1 MYYKLNYILFFIDF
15 KVAIWYNYIGD
26 NMYKFRVDISEKEYN
41 KFVSVFS
48 MAPITQ
54 DYRWASVKNDWNHT
68 LCALYK
74 DDKIVAASLLLIKT
88 FPMGLKMIYSPKGFL
103 IDYTNKKYLE
113 EFTKGIKEYAKKIK
127 AFVVKIDPLI
137 AVNEDYYDTFVGKS
151 DKVSPKNYS
160 KDKDIKI
167 SNLKSCGYI
176 HGGYKKNVGA
186 YIQPRFNMA
195 ISLIDKD
202 NKALTEKE
210 LLSNF
215 KRNAKRY
222 HGEFQTKRGVSFIC
236 VHDNSYIDDFYRIIK
251 STEDRQGIS
260 LRSKDY
266 FKRIMSSFKEDA
278 YMYIARVDV
287 NKFESFLKHE
297 IEHEKDE
304 NLVTKYKSQLED
316 AKIAKE
322 KYGNEI
328 SIAATL
334 AIIPPNKKGI
344 KKVEYLYAG
353 TFEEV
358 FPYLNTNA
366 SVHINSF
373 IDMLNMGYDYADL
386 EGVDGTLDDHLT
398 KTKAKYNPVLF
409 EFVGEFDLAIN
420 KFWYF
425 IFSKFSVQLKKIY
438 RLVKG
443 KK

>member
-1 MYYKLNYILFFIDF
+1 
-15 KVAIWYNYIGD
+15 
-26 NMYKFRVDISEKEYN
+26 MYKFKVDIDKKEYN
-41 KFVSVFS
+41 KFISNYS

-54 DYRWASVKNDWNHT
+54 DYRWANVKSDWDNT

-74 DDKIVAASLLLIKT
+74 DNKIVGTGLLLIKT
-88 FPMGLKMIYSPKGFL
+88 FPMNLKMIYCPKGFL
-103 IDYTNKKYLE
+103 TDYTNKEYIE
-113 EFTKGIKEYAKKIK
+113 EFTKGLKEYAKKIK

-137 AVNEDYYDTFVGKS
+137 AVSEEYYDTYIKK
-151 DKVSPKNYS
+151 DTKECAKNYS
-160 KDKDIKI
+160 VDSD
-167 SNLKSCGYI
+167 LKFNNFKSSGWL
-176 HGGYKKNVGA
+176 HGGFKKNVGA
-186 YIQPRFNMA
+186 YIQPRYNMA
-195 ISLIDKD
+195 INLIDKD
-202 NKALTEKE
+202 NNKLTEKD
-210 LLSNF
+210 LLSQF

-266 FKRIMSSFKEDA
+266 FLKIMDSFKEDA
-278 YMYIARVDV
+278 YMYIARVNVD
-287 NKFESFLKHE
+287 KFVTFLNNE
-297 IEHEKDE
+297 IEKEKDE
-304 NLVTKYKSQLED
+304 NLVNKYKEQLED
-316 AKIAKE
+316 AKLAKE

-334 AIIPPNKKGI
+334 GIIPPNKKGI

-373 IDMLNMGYDYADL
+373 IEMLNNGYDYCDL

-409 EFVGEFDLAIN
+409 EFIGEFDLPIN

-425 IFSKFSVQLKKIY
+425 IFSKFSVQLKKLY
-438 RLVKG
+438 RIIKRR
-443 KK
+443 

>member
-1 MYYKLNYILFFIDF
+1 MYEF
-15 KVAIWYNYIGD
+15 KV
-26 NMYKFRVDISEKEYN
+26 DIDKNEYN
-41 KFVSVFS
+41 KFVENYSC
-48 MAPITQ
+48 APITQ
-54 DYRWASVKNDWNHT
+54 DYRWVNVKSDWDNT

-74 DDKIVAASLLLIKT
+74 DDKIVATGLLLIKT
-88 FPMGLKMIYSPKGFL
+88 FPMNLKMIYSPKGFL
-103 IDYTNKKYLE
+103 IDYTNKEYLE
-113 EFTKGIKEYAKKIK
+113 EFTKGVKEYAKKIK

-137 AVNEDYYDTFVGKS
+137 AVNEEYYDTFIKKS
-151 DKVSPKNYS
+151 DKESPKNYS
-160 KDKDIKI
+160 IDNELKIKT
-167 SNLKSCGYI
+167 LKECGYI
-176 HGGYKKNVGA
+176 HGGFKKNVGA

-202 NKALTEKE
+202 NNLLTEKE

-222 HGEFQTKRGVSFIC
+222 HGEFQDKRGVSFIC
-236 VHDNSYIDDFYRIIK
+236 VHDDSYIDDFYRIIK
-251 STEDRQGIS
+251 STEERQGIS
-260 LRSKDY
+260 LRSKEY
-266 FKRIMSSFKEDA
+266 FKKIMNAFKKDA
-278 YMYIARVDV
+278 YMYIARVNVD
-287 NKFESFLKHE
+287 KFIDFLNNE

-304 NLVTKYKSQLED
+304 KL
-316 AKIAKE
+316 KE
-322 KYGNEI
+322 KYKEQLNDAKVAKENYGNDI

-353 TFEEV
+353 TFESV

-366 SVHINSF
+366 SVHITSF
-373 IDMLNMGYDYADL
+373 IDMLNMGYHYADL

-398 KTKAKYNPVLF
+398 NTKAKYNPILF

-438 RLVKG
+438 RILKG
-443 KK
+443 R

>member
-1 MYYKLNYILFFIDF
+1 MYEF
-15 KVAIWYNYIGD
+15 KV
-26 NMYKFRVDISEKEYN
+26 DIDKKEYN
-41 KFVSVFS
+41 KFISNYS

-54 DYRWASVKNDWNHT
+54 DYRWANVKNDWDNT

-74 DDKIVAASLLLIKT
+74 DKKIIGCGLLLIKT
-88 FPMGLKMIYSPKGFL
+88 FPMNLKMIYCPKGFL
-103 IDYTNKKYLE
+103 TDYNNEDYIK
-113 EFTKGIKEYAKKIK
+113 EFTKGLKEYAKKIK

-137 AVNEDYYDTFVGKS
+137 AVSEEYYDTYIKK
-151 DKVSPKNYS
+151 DTKECPKNYS
-160 KDKDIKI
+160 IDSELKI
-167 SNLKSCGYI
+167 NNFKSNGWI

-202 NKALTEKE
+202 NKKLDEKE
-210 LLSNF
+210 LLSHF

-236 VHDNSYIDDFYRIIK
+236 THDNTYIDDFYRAIK

-260 LRSKDY
+260 LRSKEY
-266 FKRIMSSFKEDA
+266 FERIMDSFKEDA
-278 YMYIARVDV
+278 CMYLAKV
-287 NKFESFLKHE
+287 NVSKFVEFLNHE
-297 IEHEKDE
+297 IENEKDE
-304 NLVTKYKSQLED
+304 ALVNKYKEQLED
-316 AKIAKE
+316 AKVAKE

-328 SIAATL
+328 IIAVTL
-334 AIIPPNKKGI
+334 GIIPPNKKGI

-373 IDMLNMGYDYADL
+373 IDMLNNGYDYCDL

-398 KTKAKYNPVLF
+398 KTKAKYNPVLL
-409 EFVGEFDLAIN
+409 EFVGEFDLPIN

-438 RLVKG
+438 RKIKG
-443 KK
+443 R

>member
-1 MYYKLNYILFFIDF
+1 
-15 KVAIWYNYIGD
+15 
-26 NMYKFRVDISEKEYN
+26 MYKFKVDIDKKEYN
-41 KFVSVFS
+41 KFISNYS

-54 DYRWASVKNDWNHT
+54 DYRWANVKSDWDNT

-74 DDKIVAASLLLIKT
+74 DNKIVGTGLLLIKT
-88 FPMGLKMIYSPKGFL
+88 FPMNLKMIYCPKGFL
-103 IDYTNKKYLE
+103 TDYTNKEYIE
-113 EFTKGIKEYAKKIK
+113 EFTKGLKEYAKKIK

-137 AVNEDYYDTFVGKS
+137 AVSEEYYDTYIKK
-151 DKVSPKNYS
+151 DTKECAKNYS
-160 KDKDIKI
+160 VDSD
-167 SNLKSCGYI
+167 LKFNNFKSSGWL
-176 HGGYKKNVGA
+176 HGGFKKNVGA
-186 YIQPRFNMA
+186 YIQPRYNMA
-195 ISLIDKD
+195 INLIDKD
-202 NKALTEKE
+202 NNKLTEKD
-210 LLSNF
+210 LLSQF

-266 FKRIMSSFKEDA
+266 FEKIMDSFKEDA

-287 NKFESFLKHE
+287 DKFVTFLNNE
-297 IEHEKDE
+297 IEKEKDE
-304 NLVTKYKSQLED
+304 NLVNKYKEQLED

-322 KYGNEI
+322 KYGKEI

-334 AIIPPNKKGI
+334 GIIPPNKKGI

-373 IDMLNMGYDYADL
+373 IEMLNNGYDYCDL

-398 KTKAKYNPVLF
+398 KTKAKYNPVLL
-409 EFVGEFDLAIN
+409 EFIGEFDLPIN

-425 IFSKFSVQLKKIY
+425 IFSKFSVQLKKLY
-438 RLVKG
+438 RIIKRR
-443 KK
+443 

>member
-1 MYYKLNYILFFIDF
+1 MVNKMYEF
-15 KVAIWYNYIGD
+15 KVD
-26 NMYKFRVDISEKEYN
+26 VSVDEYN
-41 KFVSVFS
+41 KFIENYSC
-48 MAPITQ
+48 APITQ
-54 DYRWASVKNDWNHT
+54 DYRWSEVKKDWGST

-74 DDKIVAASLLLIKT
+74 DNKIVAVGLLLIKA
-88 FPMGLKMIYSPKGFL
+88 FPMNLKMIYSPKGFL
-103 IDYTNKKYLE
+103 IDYTNKEHLK

-137 AVNEDYYDTFVGKS
+137 AVNEEYYDTFINKS
-151 DKVSPKNYS
+151 DKSSPKNYS
-160 KDKDIKI
+160 VNKDKKI
-167 SNLKSCGYI
+167 NNLKECGYI
-176 HGGYKKNVGA
+176 HCGYKKEVGA

-202 NKALTEKE
+202 NSKLTEKE

-222 HGEFQTKRGVSFIC
+222 YGDFHEKRGISFIC

-260 LRSKDY
+260 LRTKDY
-266 FKRIMSSFKEDA
+266 FERIMTSFKNDA
-278 YMYIARVDV
+278 YMYIARIDVD
-287 NKFESFLKHE
+287 KFEEFLTNE
-297 IEHEKDE
+297 IKKEKDE
-304 NLVTKYKSQLED
+304 KLINKYNEQLKD
-316 AKIAKE
+316 CIVAKE
-322 KYGNEI
+322 KYGNVI

-353 TFEEV
+353 TFEDV

-373 IDMLNMGYDYADL
+373 IDMMNMGYDYADL

-398 KTKAKYNPVLF
+398 NTKAKYNPVLF

-420 KFWYF
+420 KFYYF
-425 IFSKFSVQLKKIY
+425 FFSHFTSTLKKIY
-438 RLVKG
+438 RFIRRS
-443 KK
+443 

>member
-1 MYYKLNYILFFIDF
+1 MYEF
-15 KVAIWYNYIGD
+15 KV
-26 NMYKFRVDISEKEYN
+26 DIDKKEYN
-41 KFVSVFS
+41 KFISNYS

-54 DYRWASVKNDWNHT
+54 DYRWANVKNDWDNT

-74 DDKIVAASLLLIKT
+74 DKKIIGCGLLLIKT
-88 FPMGLKMIYSPKGFL
+88 FPMNLKMIYCPKGFL
-103 IDYTNKKYLE
+103 TDYNNEDYIK
-113 EFTKGIKEYAKKIK
+113 EFTKGLKEYAKKIK

-137 AVNEDYYDTFVGKS
+137 AVSEEYYDTYIKK
-151 DKVSPKNYS
+151 DTKECPKNYS
-160 KDKDIKI
+160 IDSELKI
-167 SNLKSCGYI
+167 NNFKSNGWI

-202 NKALTEKE
+202 NKKLDEKE
-210 LLSNF
+210 LLSHF

-236 VHDNSYIDDFYRIIK
+236 SHDNTYIDDFYRAIK

-260 LRSKDY
+260 LRSKEY
-266 FKRIMSSFKEDA
+266 FERIMDSFKEDA
-278 YMYIARVDV
+278 CMYLAKV
-287 NKFESFLKHE
+287 NVSKFVEFLNHE
-297 IEHEKDE
+297 IENEKDE
-304 NLVTKYKSQLED
+304 ALVNKYKEQLED
-316 AKIAKE
+316 AKVAKE

-328 SIAATL
+328 IIAVTL
-334 AIIPPNKKGI
+334 GIIPPNKKGI

-373 IDMLNMGYDYADL
+373 IDMLNNGYDYCDL

-398 KTKAKYNPVLF
+398 KTKAKYNPVLL
-409 EFVGEFDLAIN
+409 EFVGEFDLPIN

-438 RLVKG
+438 RKIKG
-443 KK
+443 R

>member
-1 MYYKLNYILFFIDF
+1 
-15 KVAIWYNYIGD
+15 
-26 NMYKFRVDISEKEYN
+26 MYKFKVDIDKKEYN
-41 KFVSVFS
+41 KFISNYS

-54 DYRWASVKNDWNHT
+54 DYRWANVKSDWDNT

-74 DDKIVAASLLLIKT
+74 DNKIVGTGLLLIKT
-88 FPMGLKMIYSPKGFL
+88 FPMNLKMIYCPKGFL
-103 IDYTNKKYLE
+103 TDYTNKEYIE
-113 EFTKGIKEYAKKIK
+113 EFTKGLKEYAKKIK

-137 AVNEDYYDTFVGKS
+137 AVSEEYYDTYIKK
-151 DKVSPKNYS
+151 DTKECAKNYS
-160 KDKDIKI
+160 VDSD
-167 SNLKSCGYI
+167 LKFNNFKSSGWL
-176 HGGYKKNVGA
+176 HGGFKKNVGA
-186 YIQPRFNMA
+186 YIQPRYNMA
-195 ISLIDKD
+195 INLIDKD
-202 NKALTEKE
+202 NNKLTEKD
-210 LLSNF
+210 LLSQF

-266 FKRIMSSFKEDA
+266 FLKIMDSFKEDA

-287 NKFESFLKHE
+287 DKFVTFLNNE
-297 IEHEKDE
+297 IEKEKDE
-304 NLVTKYKSQLED
+304 NLVNKYKEQLED

-322 KYGNEI
+322 KYGKEI

-334 AIIPPNKKGI
+334 GIIPPNKKGI

-373 IDMLNMGYDYADL
+373 IEMLNNGYDYCDL

-398 KTKAKYNPVLF
+398 KTKAKYNPVLL
-409 EFVGEFDLAIN
+409 EFIGEFDLPIN

-425 IFSKFSVQLKKIY
+425 IFSKFSVQLKKLY
-438 RLVKG
+438 RIIKRR
-443 KK
+443 

>member
-1 MYYKLNYILFFIDF
+1 MYEF
-15 KVAIWYNYIGD
+15 KV
-26 NMYKFRVDISEKEYN
+26 DIDKKEYN
-41 KFVSVFS
+41 KFIKNYS

-54 DYRWASVKNDWNHT
+54 DYRWANVKNDWQNT

-74 DDKIVAASLLLIKT
+74 DKKIVGVALLLIKT
-88 FPMGLKMIYSPKGFL
+88 FPFNLKMIYSPKGFL
-103 IDYTNKKYLE
+103 IDYNNISDLK

-137 AVNEDYYDTFVGKS
+137 AVSEEYFDTLIGND
-151 DKVSPKNYS
+151 DKKCSKNYS
-160 KDKDIKI
+160 QNVENKI
-167 SNLKSCGYI
+167 NNLKKCGYI

-195 ISLIDKD
+195 ISLIDE
-202 NKALTEKE
+202 NNNNLTEKE

-222 HGEFQTKRGVSFIC
+222 YGDFHEKRGISFIC
-236 VHDNSYIDDFYRIIK
+236 LHDDSYLDDFYRIIE
-251 STEDRQGIS
+251 STEKRQGIS
-260 LRSKDY
+260 LRNKEY
-266 FKRIMSSFKEDA
+266 FRRIMNSYKDDA
-278 YMYIARVDV
+278 YMYIAKVDV
-287 NKFESFLKHE
+287 TKFMIFLKNE
-297 IEHEKDE
+297 INKEKDDSLK
-304 NLVTKYKSQLED
+304 NKYIEQLEE
-316 AKIAKE
+316 AKIVKE
-322 KYGNEI
+322 KYGNDI

-334 AIIPPNKKGI
+334 AITPPNEKGI

-373 IDMLNMGYDYADL
+373 IEMLNKGYHYADL
-386 EGVDGTLDDHLT
+386 EGVDGTFSDHLS
-398 KTKAKYNPVLF
+398 KTKSKYNPIVL
-409 EFVGEFDLAIN
+409 EFVGEFDLSIN

-438 RLVKG
+438 RLIKG
-443 KK
+443 R

>member
-1 MYYKLNYILFFIDF
+1 
-15 KVAIWYNYIGD
+15 
-26 NMYKFRVDISEKEYN
+26 MYKFKVDIDKKEYN
-41 KFVSVFS
+41 EFIENFS

-54 DYRWASVKNDWNHT
+54 DTRWKNVKSSWDST

-74 DDKIVAASLLLIKT
+74 DNKIVGASLLLIKT
-88 FPMGLKMIYSPKGFL
+88 FPMNLKMIYSPRGFL
-103 IDYTNKKYLE
+103 IDYTNKEYLE

-127 AFVVKIDPLI
+127 AFVVKIDPQVAI
-137 AVNEDYYDTFVGKS
+137 SEEYYDTYMKKS
-151 DKVSPKNYS
+151 DKISPKNYS
-160 KDKDIKI
+160 KDNEVKI
-167 SNLKSCGYI
+167 NNLKSCGYI
-176 HGGYKKNVGA
+176 HGGFKKKMGV
-186 YIQPRFNMA
+186 YIQPRYNMA

-202 NKALTEKE
+202 NKSLTESE

-222 HGEFQTKRGVSFIC
+222 HGDFQTKRGVSFIC

-251 STEDRQGIS
+251 STEDRQQIS
-260 LRSKDY
+260 LRSKEY
-266 FKRIMSSFKEDA
+266 FKKIMTSFKDDA
-278 YMYIARVDV
+278 YMYIARVNV
-287 NKFESFLKHE
+287 SKFESFLESE
-297 IEHEKDE
+297 INKEKDE
-304 NLVTKYKSQLED
+304 KLVKKYKEQLED

-334 AIIPPNKKGI
+334 AITPPNKKGI

-373 IDMLNMGYDYADL
+373 IDMLNKGYHYADL
-386 EGVDGTLDDHLT
+386 EGVEGTLDDHLT
-398 KTKAKYNPVLF
+398 NTKAKYNPILL
-409 EFVGEFDLAIN
+409 EYIGEFDLAIN

-425 IFSKFSVQLKKIY
+425 IFSKFTIQLKKIY

-443 KK
+443 R

>member
-1 MYYKLNYILFFIDF
+1 
-15 KVAIWYNYIGD
+15 
-26 NMYKFRVDISEKEYN
+26 MYKFKVDIDKKEYN
-41 KFVSVFS
+41 KFISNYS

-54 DYRWASVKNDWNHT
+54 DYRWANVKSDWDNT

-74 DDKIVAASLLLIKT
+74 DNKIVGTGLLLIKT
-88 FPMGLKMIYSPKGFL
+88 FPMNLKMIYCPKGFL
-103 IDYTNKKYLE
+103 TDYTNKEYIE
-113 EFTKGIKEYAKKIK
+113 EFTKGLKEYAKKIK

-137 AVNEDYYDTFVGKS
+137 AVSEEYYDTYIKK
-151 DKVSPKNYS
+151 DTKECAKNYS
-160 KDKDIKI
+160 VDSD
-167 SNLKSCGYI
+167 LKFNNFKSSGWL
-176 HGGYKKNVGA
+176 HGGFKKNVGA
-186 YIQPRFNMA
+186 YIQPRYNMA
-195 ISLIDKD
+195 INLIDKD
-202 NKALTEKE
+202 NNKLTEKD
-210 LLSNF
+210 LLSQF

-266 FKRIMSSFKEDA
+266 FLKIMDSFKEDA
-278 YMYIARVDV
+278 YMYIARVNVD
-287 NKFESFLKHE
+287 KFVTFLNNE
-297 IEHEKDE
+297 IEKEKDE
-304 NLVTKYKSQLED
+304 NLVNKYKEQLED

-334 AIIPPNKKGI
+334 GIIPPNKKGI

-373 IDMLNMGYDYADL
+373 IEMLNNGYDYCDL

-409 EFVGEFDLAIN
+409 EFIGEFDLPIN

-425 IFSKFSVQLKKIY
+425 IFSKFSVQLKKLY
-438 RLVKG
+438 RIIKRR
-443 KK
+443 

>member
-1 MYYKLNYILFFIDF
+1 
-15 KVAIWYNYIGD
+15 
-26 NMYKFRVDISEKEYN
+26 MYKFKVDIDKKEYN
-41 KFVSVFS
+41 KFISNYS

-54 DYRWASVKNDWNHT
+54 DYRWANVKSDWDNT

-74 DDKIVAASLLLIKT
+74 DNKIVGTGLLLIKT
-88 FPMGLKMIYSPKGFL
+88 FPMNLKMIYCPKGFL
-103 IDYTNKKYLE
+103 TDYTNKEYIE
-113 EFTKGIKEYAKKIK
+113 EFTKGLKEYAKKIK

-137 AVNEDYYDTFVGKS
+137 AVSEEYYDTYIKK
-151 DKVSPKNYS
+151 DTKECAKNYS
-160 KDKDIKI
+160 VDSD
-167 SNLKSCGYI
+167 LKFNNFKSSGWL
-176 HGGYKKNVGA
+176 HGGFKKNVGA
-186 YIQPRFNMA
+186 YIQPRYNMA
-195 ISLIDKD
+195 INLIDKD
-202 NKALTEKE
+202 NNKLTEKD
-210 LLSNF
+210 LLSQF

-266 FKRIMSSFKEDA
+266 FLKIMDSFKEDA

-287 NKFESFLKHE
+287 DKFISFLNNE
-297 IEHEKDE
+297 IEKEKDE
-304 NLVTKYKSQLED
+304 NLVNKYKEQLED

-322 KYGNEI
+322 KYGKEI

-334 AIIPPNKKGI
+334 GIIPPNKKGI

-373 IDMLNMGYDYADL
+373 IEMLNNGYDYCDL

-398 KTKAKYNPVLF
+398 KTKAKYNPVLL
-409 EFVGEFDLAIN
+409 EFIGEFDLPIN

-425 IFSKFSVQLKKIY
+425 IFSKFSVQLKKLY
-438 RLVKG
+438 RIIKRR
-443 KK
+443 

>member
-1 MYYKLNYILFFIDF
+1 
-15 KVAIWYNYIGD
+15 
-26 NMYKFRVDISEKEYN
+26 MYKFKVDIDKKEYN
-41 KFVSVFS
+41 KFISNYS

-54 DYRWASVKNDWNHT
+54 DYRWANVKSDWDNT

-74 DDKIVAASLLLIKT
+74 DNKIVGTGLLLIKT
-88 FPMGLKMIYSPKGFL
+88 FPMNLKMIYCPKGFL
-103 IDYTNKKYLE
+103 TDYTNKEYIE
-113 EFTKGIKEYAKKIK
+113 EFTKGLKEYAKKIK

-137 AVNEDYYDTFVGKS
+137 AVSEEYYDTYIKK
-151 DKVSPKNYS
+151 DTKECAKNYS
-160 KDKDIKI
+160 VDSD
-167 SNLKSCGYI
+167 LKFNNFKSSGWL
-176 HGGYKKNVGA
+176 HGGFKKNVGA
-186 YIQPRFNMA
+186 YIQPRYNMA
-195 ISLIDKD
+195 INLIDKD
-202 NKALTEKE
+202 NNKLTEKD
-210 LLSNF
+210 LLSQF

-266 FKRIMSSFKEDA
+266 FEKIMDSFKEDA

-287 NKFESFLKHE
+287 DKFISFLNNE
-297 IEHEKDE
+297 IEKEKDE
-304 NLVTKYKSQLED
+304 NLVNKYKEQLED
-316 AKIAKE
+316 AKLAKE

-334 AIIPPNKKGI
+334 GIIPPNKKGI

-373 IDMLNMGYDYADL
+373 IEMLNNGYDYCDL

-398 KTKAKYNPVLF
+398 KTKAKYNPVLL
-409 EFVGEFDLAIN
+409 EFIGEFDLPIN

-425 IFSKFSVQLKKIY
+425 IFSKFSVQLKKLY
-438 RLVKG
+438 RIIKRR
-443 KK
+443 

>member
-1 MYYKLNYILFFIDF
+1 MYSFKTDID
-15 KVAIWYNYIGD
+15 I
-26 NMYKFRVDISEKEYN
+26 KEYN
-41 KFVSVFS
+41 KFIINYS

-54 DYRWASVKNDWNHT
+54 DYRWANVKSDWDNT

-74 DDKIVAASLLLIKT
+74 DDKIVGCALILIKK
-88 FPMGLKMIYSPKGFL
+88 FPMNLKMIYIPKGFL
-103 IDYTNKKYLE
+103 TDYTNEEYIK
-113 EFTKGIKEYAKKIK
+113 EFTNGLKEYAKRIK
-127 AFVVKIDPLI
+127 AFIVKIDPLI
-137 AVNEDYYDTFVGKS
+137 AVNEDYYDTFIKK
-151 DKVSPKNYS
+151 DTKESPKNYIVN
-160 KDKDIKI
+160 KDIKI
-167 SNLKSCGYI
+167 DNLKKYGWK
-176 HGGYKKNVGA
+176 HNGFKKNVGA

-202 NKALTEKE
+202 NNRLSEKD
-210 LLSNF
+210 LLSHF

-222 HGEFQTKRGVSFIC
+222 HGEFQTKRGVSFVC
-236 VHDNSYIDDFYRIIK
+236 VHDNSYLDDFYRAIK

-260 LRSKDY
+260 LRSKEY
-266 FKRIMSSFKEDA
+266 FKKIMDSFKDDA
-278 YMYIARVDV
+278 YMYIARVNVD
-287 NKFESFLKHE
+287 KFMKFLNHE
-297 IEHEKDE
+297 IENEKDE
-304 NLVTKYKSQLED
+304 ALVNKYKEQLED
-316 AKIAKE
+316 AKVAKE

-334 AIIPPNKKGI
+334 AILPPNKKGI

-373 IDMLNMGYDYADL
+373 IEMLNNGYDYCDL

-398 KTKAKYNPVLF
+398 KTKAKYNPVLL

-425 IFSKFSVQLKKIY
+425 IFSKFSVQLKKLY

-443 KK
+443 R

>member
-1 MYYKLNYILFFIDF
+1 MFEF
-15 KVAIWYNYIGD
+15 KV
-26 NMYKFRVDISEKEYN
+26 DIDIKEYN
-41 KFVSVFS
+41 EYIENFS

-54 DYRWASVKNDWNHT
+54 DYRWSCVKSDWDNT

-74 DDKIVAASLLLIKT
+74 DGKIVAASLLLIKT
-88 FPMGLKMIYSPKGFL
+88 FPMNLKMIYSPKGFL
-103 IDYTNKKYLE
+103 IDYKNKEYLE
-113 EFTKGIKEYAKKIK
+113 EFTKGIKLYAKKIK

-137 AVNEDYYDTFVGKS
+137 AVNEEYYDTFIKKS
-151 DKVSPKNYS
+151 EKKSPKNYS
-160 KDKDIKI
+160 CDKDIKI
-167 SNLKSCGYI
+167 DNLKSCGYI
-176 HGGYKKNVGA
+176 HGGFKKNVGA

-195 ISLIDKD
+195 ISLIDEE
-202 NKALTEKE
+202 NNNLSEKE
-210 LLSNF
+210 LLANF

-222 HGEFQTKRGVSFIC
+222 HGDFQTKRGVSFIC

-260 LRSKDY
+260 LRSKEY
-266 FKRIMSSFKEDA
+266 FKKIMDSFKEDA
-278 YMYIARVDV
+278 YMYIARVNVD
-287 NKFESFLKHE
+287 KFTEFLNNE
-297 IEHEKDE
+297 INTEKDE
-304 NLVTKYKSQLED
+304 KLVIKYKEQLED

-322 KYGNEI
+322 KYGDEI

-334 AIIPPNKKGI
+334 AIVPPNKKGI

-373 IDMLNMGYDYADL
+373 IDMLDMKYDYADL

-398 KTKAKYNPVLF
+398 KTKAKYNPILF

-438 RLVKG
+438 RLIKG
-443 KK
+443 R

>member
-1 MYYKLNYILFFIDF
+1 MYSF
-15 KVAIWYNYIGD
+15 KTNI
-26 NMYKFRVDISEKEYN
+26 DISEYN
-41 KFVSVFS
+41 KFIVNYS

-54 DYRWASVKNDWNHT
+54 DYRWAYVKSDWDNT

-74 DDKIVAASLLLIKT
+74 DKKIVGCALLLIKK
-88 FPMGLKMIYSPKGFL
+88 FPLGLKMIYVPKGFL
-103 IDYTNKKYLE
+103 TDYTNIEYIK
-113 EFTKGIKEYAKKIK
+113 EFTKGLKAYAKKIK
-127 AFVVKIDPLI
+127 AFIVKIDPLI
-137 AVNEDYYDTFVGKS
+137 AVNEDYYDTFIKK
-151 DKVSPKNYS
+151 DTKESPKNYIVN
-160 KDKDIKI
+160 KDLKI
-167 SNLKSCGYI
+167 DNLKKCGWI
-176 HGGYKKNVGA
+176 HNGFKKNVGA

-202 NKALTEKE
+202 NNKLSEND
-210 LLSNF
+210 LLNHF

-222 HGEFQTKRGVSFIC
+222 HGEFQTKRGVYFIC
-236 VHDNSYIDDFYRIIK
+236 VHDDSYIDDFYRIIK

-266 FKRIMSSFKEDA
+266 FKKIMDSFKEDA
-278 YMYIARVDV
+278 YMYIARVNVD
-287 NKFESFLKHE
+287 KFVEFLNHE
-297 IEHEKDE
+297 IENENDE
-304 NLVTKYKSQLED
+304 TLVNKYKEQLED
-316 AKIAKE
+316 AKVAKD
-322 KYGNEI
+322 KYGNDI

-334 AIIPPNKKGI
+334 GIIPPNKTGI

-373 IDMLNMGYDYADL
+373 IDMLNNGYDYCDL

-398 KTKAKYNPVLF
+398 KTKAKYNPVLL
-409 EFVGEFDLAIN
+409 EFVGEFDLSIN

-425 IFSKFSVQLKKIY
+425 IFSKFSVQLKKLY

-443 KK
+443 R

>member
-1 MYYKLNYILFFIDF
+1 
-15 KVAIWYNYIGD
+15 
-26 NMYKFRVDISEKEYN
+26 MYKFKVDIDKKENN
-41 KFVSVFS
+41 KFISNYS

-54 DYRWASVKNDWNHT
+54 DYRWANVKSDWDNT

-74 DDKIVAASLLLIKT
+74 DNKIVGTGLLLIKT
-88 FPMGLKMIYSPKGFL
+88 FPMNLKMIYCPKGFL
-103 IDYTNKKYLE
+103 TDYTNKEYIE
-113 EFTKGIKEYAKKIK
+113 EFTKGLKEYAKKIK

-137 AVNEDYYDTFVGKS
+137 AVSEEYYDTYIKK
-151 DKVSPKNYS
+151 DTKECAKNYS
-160 KDKDIKI
+160 VDSD
-167 SNLKSCGYI
+167 LKFNNFKSSGWL
-176 HGGYKKNVGA
+176 HGGFKKNVGA
-186 YIQPRFNMA
+186 YIQPRYNMA
-195 ISLIDKD
+195 INLIDKD
-202 NKALTEKE
+202 NNKLTEKD
-210 LLSNF
+210 LLSQF

-266 FKRIMSSFKEDA
+266 FLKIMDSFKEDA

-287 NKFESFLKHE
+287 DKFIYLLNNE
-297 IEHEKDE
+297 IEKEKDE
-304 NLVTKYKSQLED
+304 NLVNKYKEQLED

-322 KYGNEI
+322 KYGKEI

-334 AIIPPNKKGI
+334 GIIPPNKKGI

-373 IDMLNMGYDYADL
+373 IEMLNNGYDYCDL

-398 KTKAKYNPVLF
+398 KTKAKYNPVLL
-409 EFVGEFDLAIN
+409 EFIGEFDLPIN

-425 IFSKFSVQLKKIY
+425 IFSKFSVQLKKLY
-438 RLVKG
+438 RIIKRR
-443 KK
+443 

>member
-1 MYYKLNYILFFIDF
+1 
-15 KVAIWYNYIGD
+15 
-26 NMYKFRVDISEKEYN
+26 MYKFKVDIDVKEYN
-41 KFVSVFS
+41 KFIEGFS

-54 DYRWASVKNDWNHT
+54 DYRWASVKSDWDNT

-74 DDKIVAASLLLIKT
+74 DDVIVGASLLLIKT
-88 FPMGLKMIYSPKGFL
+88 FPMNLKMIYSPKGFL
-103 IDYTNKKYLE
+103 IDYTNKEYLE

-137 AVNEDYYDTFVGKS
+137 AVNEEYYDTFIKKS
-151 DKVSPKNYS
+151 DKISPKNYCI
-160 KDKDIKI
+160 DKDIKI

-176 HGGYKKNVGA
+176 HGGFKKSVGS

-202 NKALTEKE
+202 NNLLTEKE
-210 LLSNF
+210 LLSSF

-222 HGEFQTKRGVSFIC
+222 HGDFQTKRGVYFIC
-236 VHDNSYIDDFYRIIK
+236 VHDDSYIDDFYRIIK

-260 LRSKDY
+260 LRSKSY
-266 FKRIMSSFKEDA
+266 FKKIMDSFKEDA

-287 NKFESFLKHE
+287 SKFESFLNHE

-304 NLVTKYKSQLED
+304 KLVAKYKEQLED
-316 AKIAKE
+316 AGKVKE

-366 SVHINSF
+366 SVHMNSF
-373 IDMLNMGYDYADL
+373 IDMLNMNYHYADL

-398 KTKAKYNPVLF
+398 NTKAKYNPVLL

-443 KK
+443 NK

>member
-1 MYYKLNYILFFIDF
+1 MYYNKD
-15 KVAIWYNYIGD
+15 GD
-26 NMYKFRVDISEKEYN
+26 NMYVFKVDIGKKEYN
-41 KFVSVFS
+41 KFIENYS

-54 DYRWASVKNDWNHT
+54 DYRWALVKNNWESS
-68 LCALYK
+68 LVGLYK
-74 DDKIVAASLLLIKT
+74 DKKLVAVSLVLIQK
-88 FPMGLKMIYSPKGFL
+88 FPLNLKLMYLPKGFL
-103 IDYTNKKYLE
+103 GDFTNKEEVK
-113 EFTKGIKEYAKKIK
+113 EFTNGLKEYAKSKK
-127 AFVVKIDPLI
+127 AFVVKIDPCI
-137 AVNEDYYDTFVGKS
+137 AISEEYIDTYLNKS
-151 DKVSPKNYS
+151 DKTSPKNYS
-160 KDKDIKI
+160 DKNDIKI
-167 SNLKSCGYI
+167 DNLKNNGWRHC
-176 HGGYKKNVGA
+176 GYKKKVGA

-202 NKALTEKE
+202 NKKLTKEE
-210 LLSNF
+210 LLSSF

-222 HGEFQTKRGVSFIC
+222 HGDFQTKRGVSFIC

-260 LRSKDY
+260 LRNKEY
-266 FKRIMSSFKEDA
+266 FKRIMDSFKEDA
-278 YMYIARVDV
+278 YMYIARVNVDKFMEFLNNEI
-287 NKFESFLKHE
+287 NK
-297 IEHEKDE
+297 EKDE
-304 NLVTKYKSQLED
+304 KLVEKYKSQLKD
-316 AKIAKE
+316 AEVAKE

-334 AIIPPNKKGI
+334 GIIPPNKKGI

-373 IDMLNMGYDYADL
+373 IDMLEKGYDYCDL

-398 KTKAKYNPVLF
+398 NTKSKYNPILF
-409 EFVGEFDLAIN
+409 EFIGEFDLPIN

-438 RLVKG
+438 RIIKG
-443 KK
+443 R

>member
-1 MYYKLNYILFFIDF
+1 MLLVIYD
-15 KVAIWYNYIGD
+15 
-26 NMYKFRVDISEKEYN
+26 MYKFKVDIDKKEYN
-41 KFVSVFS
+41 KFIESFS
-48 MAPITQ
+48 CAPITQ
-54 DYRWASVKNDWNHT
+54 DYRWASVKSDWKST

-74 DDKIVAASLLLIKT
+74 DEKIVGAALLLIKT
-88 FPMGLKMIYSPKGFL
+88 FPMNLKMIYSPKGFL
-103 IDYTNKKYLE
+103 IDYTNKEYLE

-137 AVNEDYYDTFVGKS
+137 AVNEDYYDTFINKS

-160 KDKDIKI
+160 IDKDIKI
-167 SNLKSCGYI
+167 NNLKSCGYI
-176 HGGYKKNVGA
+176 HGGFKKNVGA

-202 NKALTEKE
+202 NNLLTEKE

-222 HGEFQTKRGVSFIC
+222 HGDFQEKRGVSFIC

-266 FKRIMSSFKEDA
+266 FKKIMDAFGNDA

-287 NKFESFLKHE
+287 DKFTSFLNHE
-297 IEHEKDE
+297 IECEKDDA
-304 NLVTKYKSQLED
+304 LVSKYKEQLED

-322 KYGNEI
+322 KYGNVI

-334 AIIPPNKKGI
+334 GIIPPNKKGI

-373 IDMLNMGYDYADL
+373 IDMLNMGYHYADL

-398 KTKAKYNPVLF
+398 KTKAKYNPVLL

-438 RLVKG
+438 RLIKG
-443 KK
+443 R